1 MVSRLGQAVRFH
13 ESDVRAM
20 GRPASGVAGMKLRG
34 ADEVIEVDIA
44 SDDADLL
51 VVTENGWGKRTRV
64 SEYPVK
70 GRGTMGV
77 KTAQLVEG
85 KGHLAGARIVREGY
99 QVMLVSDAGTV
110 IRMAVDGIKRSGRAT
125 QGVIVTRLRE
135 GEHVATLAPV
145 VGSDDD
151 DAELVKS
158 TSDGPAPSPEEGSL
172 DPEAESEAEVEADD
186 EGEADDL

>member
-1 MVSRLGQAVRFH
+1 M
-13 ESDVRAM
+13 
-20 GRPASGVAGMKLRG
+20 
-34 ADEVIEVDIA
+34 IEVDIA

-85 KGHLAGARIVREGY
+85 KGHLVGARIVREGY
-99 QVMLVSDAGTV
+99 QVMLISDGGTV
-110 IRMAVDGIKRSGRAT
+110 MRTAVDGIKRSGRAT
-125 QGVIVTRLRE
+125 QGVIVMRLRE
-135 GEHVATLAPV
+135 GEHVSTLAPV

-151 DAELVKS
+151 DTEPVKV
-158 TSDGPAPSPEEGSL
+158 TSDAPIDAYPPEL
-172 DPEAESEAEVEADD
+172 DDPVDLEDEDADEETDSE
-186 EGEADDL
+186 